1 MMLFAH
7 AGHVLLDLLY
17 AAPLL
22 IMVGLLVVGK
32 MKEKRSRDGVR
43 GDASGVSAPHDDP
56 GAGS

>member
-1 MMLFAH
+1 MILYAH

-32 MKEKRSRDGVR
+32 MRERRERDEVR
-43 GDASGVSAPHDDP
+43 GAASGVSPPHDDA

>member
-1 MMLFAH
+1 MLFAH
-7 AGHVLLDLLY
+7 AGHILLDLLY

-32 MKEKRSRDGVR
+32 MRERRGRDEVR
-43 GDASGVSAPHDDP
+43 GATSGVPPPHDDA